1 MRRCSNP
8 NCESSFLYGD
18 DKTVCP
24 FCHSRLIDSNTPVNG
39 QYIPA
44 ANRINLPQIQ
54 NETVEFVRR
63 HMGSIECHGRIT
75 EIDHH
80 ELFYSNRH
88 KMFNTIVRGEPYQ
101 FAHQTAEY
109 TIRVE
114 NITDGISTEVMDFC
128 LYGNY
133 MGRLQV
139 GDEIM
144 LKAKDLRDRRVIKS
158 IYNQTTSSY
167 VRPGLQIPAG
177 LFRGILGLIVF
188 MLTALIC
195 QLVGLF
201 QTGVILAVFTSFIAA
216 IMPSVIIIGGI
227 WFMLRSVFPKRRDR
241 RR

>member
-1 MRRCSNP
+1 MKKCSNP
-8 NCESSFLYGD
+8 NCESSFLFGD

-24 FCHSRLIDSNTPVNG
+24 FCHSRLIDSNAPADG

-44 ANRINLPQIQ
+44 TNRINIPQMQ

-63 HMGSIECHGRIT
+63 HMGSMECHGRIT

-80 ELFYSNRH
+80 ELFYSSRH

-101 FAHQTAEY
+101 FAHQTVEY

-114 NITDGISTEVMDFC
+114 NITDGIPTEVTDFC

-139 GDEIM
+139 GDEVIV
-144 LKAKDLRDRRVIKS
+144 KARNLRDRRMIKS
-158 IYNQTTSSY
+158 IYNQTTSSS

-177 LFRGILGLIVF
+177 LFRGILALIALV
-188 MLTALIC
+188 LIALIC

-201 QTGVILAVFTSFIAA
+201 QAGVILAGLTAFIAA

-227 WFMLRSVFPKRRDR
+227 WFMFRSVFPKRRDR